1 MGDRSLSLQPA
12 DEETIRYV
20 ETLLKRNGLPSD
32 DVMAKP
38 DCFYIGYDDDERVGI
53 GGIETFDTD
62 GLLRSIVITQRAR
75 ENGFGTAL
83 CEALERTAYADGVET
98 LFLLTTTASEFFA
111 DLDYVTIERNAVP
124 ETIQQTT
131 EFAEF
136 CPTTATCMR
145 KSLQQHY

>member
-1 MGDRSLSLQPA
+1 MSRVSLSLQRA
-12 DEETIRYV
+12 DEETIQYV
-20 ETLLKRNGLPSD
+20 ETLLVRNGLPSD
-32 DVMAKP
+32 DVKAKSH
-38 DCFYIGYDDDERVGI
+38 CFYIGYDDDERVGI

-83 CEALERTAYADGVET
+83 CAALERTAHMDGVET
-98 LFLLTTTASEFFA
+98 LYLLTTTASGFFA
-111 DLDYVTIERNAVP
+111 DFNYVEIERSAVP

-131 EFAEF
+131 EFTEF

-145 KSLQQHY
+145 KSL